1 MRDSYVF
8 YRSFAEAIESLPAE
22 TYKAV
27 MVALNKYAMD
37 GITPELTGIEQT
49 IFMLAKPQI
58 DANNRKYEN
67 GKKGAAYGKDGGRP
81 PQEAPKQTP
90 KEPQENPTETPPEP
104 QEAPKQTPNANVNEN
119 ENVNDNANEFA
130 RASLAPPDP
139 TDPTDRGYPTLDW
152 REVLAE
158 WGAVPRAPSP
168 GDLWRFTNR
177 HGSELLQLLV
187 GLPGPDFIQAIRNY
201 REMRETP
208 GTWWETNPDIIA
220 WTKKHLDR
228 FLPGNFN
235 IQDFMKDNPGQ
246 IDWEKIVAEAEGA
259 KT

>member
-37 GITPELTGIEQT
+37 GITPEFTGIEQT

-81 PQEAPKQTP
+81 PQD
-90 KEPQENPTETPPEP
+90 
-104 QEAPKQTPNANVNEN
+104 APKQTPNANVNEN
-119 ENVNDNANEFA
+119 ENENVNDNANEFPRA
-130 RASLAPPDP
+130 RVGVPDP
-139 TDPTDRGYPTLDW
+139 TDPTDRGFPTLDW

-208 GTWWETNPDIIA
+208 RTWWETNPDIIA

-235 IQDFMKDNPGQ
+235 IQDFMKDNPGE

>member
-1 MRDSYVF
+1 MRNSYVF

-37 GITPELTGIEQT
+37 GVVPELTGIEQT

-67 GKKGAAYGKDGGRP
+67 GKKGAEFGGEGGRK
-81 PQEAPKQTP
+81 PQGNP
-90 KEPQENPTETPPEP
+90 KETPDEP
-104 QEAPKQTPNANVNEN
+104 QEATKESPREPQDNPKRTPNANVNVNVN
-119 ENVNDNANEFA
+119 ENANANEFPRA
-130 RASLAPPDP
+130 RGGSPDP
-139 TDPTDRGYPTLDW
+139 TDPRDRGYPTLDW
-152 REVLAE
+152 REVLSE
-158 WGAVPRAPSP
+158 WVSVPRAPSP
-168 GDLWRFTNR
+168 GDLWRFQNR

-235 IQDFMKDNPGQ
+235 IQDFMRDEPGQ
-246 IDWEKIVAEAEGA
+246 IDWDKIVAEAEGA
-259 KT
+259 KK